1 MVNQMKR
8 KFALIDHRLSGF
20 LLAMRG
26 KEMLTMLISLLLV
39 GIMGNQCFASGITKE
54 TRLNTAQFW
63 QKLDSEGNKIVL
75 TKGQIAQFNQKI
87 KEKSDSVYDLTAYPP
102 KIEAQALREMMKT
115 NVVEGTVYE
124 NGNVM
129 SESAKADL
137 YKEANGKS
145 MTMNQAV
152 RYGVVVRRSN
162 LRTLPMH
169 DGVFEDALDKKF
181 DLLQET
187 AVDPSEPVA
196 ILHESLSGA
205 FYFVQMR
212 NDHGWVEKSNIALT
226 TRDKWLSYVAPDK
239 FLVVVANKIS
249 VNNGKEDVLYQMG
262 SKIRITGKK
271 LNNYQTVLPTR
282 GINGNLIEVKRSFV
296 KNKDVHEG
304 FLPYTKNNIIGQAFK
319 FLDDP
324 YGWGGLDDSVD
335 CSSLIADIYRCVG
348 IELPRNADEQE
359 VTAGQLQEM
368 TAMATEERIN
378 VLRKAAAGDV
388 IFLNGHVMLY
398 LGMLDDTPYIIHS
411 LGSHTIEAN
420 GAKKKIPIMQV
431 VVSDLSLKRYSG
443 VSFLDALTGAISYK

>member
-1 MVNQMKR
+1 
-8 KFALIDHRLSGF
+8 
-20 LLAMRG
+20 
-26 KEMLTMLISLLLV
+26 MLMMLVSLLFV
-39 GIMGNQCFASGITKE
+39 GIMGNQCLASGITKDV
-54 TRLNTAQFW
+54 RLNTAQFW
-63 QKLDSEGNKIVL
+63 QELHPEGNKIVL
-75 TKGQIAQFNQKI
+75 NKEQIAQFNQKI
-87 KEKSDSVYDLTAYPP
+87 KEKSDSVHDLTAYPS
-102 KIEAQALREMMKT
+102 KIKVQILREMIKT
-115 NVVEGTVYE
+115 NIIEDTVYYH
-124 NGNVM
+124 GNVM

-137 YKEANGKS
+137 YKEANGKP

-152 RYGVVVRRSN
+152 RYGVVIRRSN

-169 DGVFEDALDKKF
+169 DGVFEDAIDKKF

-187 AVDPSEPVA
+187 AVDPSEPVV

-212 NDHGWVEKSNIALT
+212 NYHGWIEKSDIAVT
-226 TRDKWLSYVAPDK
+226 NHDKWLSYVDPDK

-249 VNNGKEDVLYQMG
+249 VNNSKEDVLYQMG
-262 SKIRITGKK
+262 SKIKFAG
-271 LNNYQTVLPTR
+271 NNVENYKIVLPTR
-282 GINGNLIEVKRSFV
+282 DKNGKLVEVKKILRKSEH
-296 KNKDVHEG
+296 VHEG

-319 FLDDP
+319 FLDDS

-348 IELPRNADEQE
+348 IELPRNADAQE
-359 VTAGQLQEM
+359 LTAGQLQVM
-368 TAMATEERIN
+368 AAMDTKARIN
-378 VLRKAAAGDV
+378 VLRKLDGGDV
-388 IFLNGHVMLY
+388 IFFNGHVMLY